1 MQGLICD
8 MKGGEKEVLRVEI
21 MICESMLKGVLY
33 ENLWTNGDKE
43 KFHDRE

>member
-21 MICESMLKGVLY
+21 MICESMLKGVFMRIC
-33 ENLWTNGDKE
+33 GQME
-43 KFHDRE
+43 K